1 MDVFKRL
8 RKPPDKYIRNR
19 SKPVAD
25 WGKRDGAR
33 VDDHLQCRIC
43 CEGALHQMWLILI
56 FRANVRL
63 DGFLGEFSQSS
74 GDCRYEADSEW
85 GT

>member
-8 RKPPDKYIRNR
+8 RKLPDKYIRNR

-63 DGFLGEFSQSS
+63 DGFPWGVLTI
-74 GDCRYEADSEW
+74 EW
-85 GT
+85 